1 MNDRERFSGIMHYRP
16 VDRCPIRDF
25 GFWEETLLVWKQYGL
40 PQSVRGGTSAYG
52 EPRSVRGTI
61 STDDFFGMDRVQLC
75 GGIVDLCPFFEEEVL
90 EDKGD
95 TEVVRNRDEVIVER
109 GKIMG
114 AIPRHL
120 DHLLKD
126 RQSWEEHYKPRMR
139 PDDPKR
145 ITSEGVWGRWLEKW
159 TSPERDYP
167 LSIYSGSLYGRQRD
181 WFGLQRISEIIY
193 DDPGL
198 FEEIVE
204 TWADVALAVIEKV
217 CGEFGVRP
225 ESANLWEDMCYS
237 GGPLLSPRTFEQV
250 LVPRYRRIVDALHK
264 YDIDVIYVDCDGKID
279 KLLPLWLD
287 AGVNCMFPVE
297 VGTWGADP
305 VEYRKQY
312 GKDLLIMGG
321 FDKRILARSKRDITE
336 EVERLAPTVEE
347 GGFIPFCD
355 HLVPPDVPL
364 SNYVHYV
371 NEAKRV
377 WGAGADNLRP
387 TAEPDWTSCRLKEE
401 DGYTWDL
408 KELGLSVAH
417 LSQPPA

>member
-1 MNDRERFSGIMHYRP
+1 MNDRERFSNIMRYRP

-25 GFWEETLLVWKQYGL
+25 GFWPETLLVWKQYGL
-40 PQSVRGGTSAYG
+40 PQSVRGGRAA
-52 EPRSVRGTI
+52 
-61 STDDFFGMDRVQLC
+61 DDFFGMDRAGNC
-75 GGIVDLCPFFEEEVL
+75 GGIVDLWPLFEQEVL
-90 EDKGD
+90 EDRGD
-95 TEVVRNRDEVIVER
+95 TEVVRDLDGVVLER
-109 GKIMG
+109 SKIMG

-139 PDDPKR
+139 PDHPQR
-145 ITSEGVWGRWLEKW
+145 FMSEGLWSQWIESW
-159 TSPERDYP
+159 TSPARDYP
-167 LSIYSGSLYGRQRD
+167 LSISAGSLYGTQRN

-204 TWADVALAVIEKV
+204 TCADVAIAVIEKT

-237 GGPLLSPRTFEQV
+237 AGPLISPRTFEQV
-250 LVPRYRRIVDALHK
+250 MVPHYRRIVDTLHK
-264 YDIDVIYVDCDGKID
+264 HGIDVISVDCDGKID

-287 AGVNCMFPVE
+287 AGVNCMLPVE

-305 VEYRKQY
+305 VEYRRQY
-312 GKDLLIMGG
+312 GKDLLVMGG
-321 FDKRILARSKRDITE
+321 FGKRILTRSKQDITN
-336 EVERLAPTVEE
+336 EVERLAPMVEE

-355 HLVPPDVPL
+355 HSVPPDVPL
-364 SNYVHYV
+364 SNYIHYL

-377 WGAGADNLRP
+377 WGRGADNLRP
-387 TAEPDWTSCRLKEE
+387 TIEPDWANARKKEE
-401 DGYTWDL
+401 DGYVWDL
-408 KELGLSVAH
+408 EKLGLTAEH
-417 LSQPPA
+417 LSPRW

>member
-1 MNDRERFSGIMHYRP
+1 MNDRERFTAIMHYRP

-40 PQSVRGGTSAYG
+40 PQSVPKET
-52 EPRSVRGTI
+52 P
-61 STDDFFGMDRVQLC
+61 TDDFFGMDRAYLC
-75 GGIVDLCPFFEEEVL
+75 GGIVDLWPFFEEEVL

-95 TEVVRNRDEVIVER
+95 TEIVRDRDGVVLER

-139 PDDPKR
+139 PDHPER
-145 ITSEGVWGRWLEKW
+145 INSEGGWSRWLEKW

-167 LSIYSGSLYGRQRD
+167 LSLYAGSLYGRQRD
-181 WFGLQRISEIIY
+181 CFGLQRVSEIIY
-193 DDPGL
+193 DDPIL

-204 TWADVALAVIEKV
+204 TWADVAVAVIEKV

-237 GGPLLSPRTFEQV
+237 GGPLISPRTFEQV
-250 LVPRYRRIVDALHK
+250 LVPHYRRIVDTLHR

-279 KLLPLWLD
+279 KLIPLWLD

-305 VEYRKQY
+305 VEYRQQY

-321 FDKRILARSKRDITE
+321 FDKRILARSKAGITE

-377 WGAGADNLRP
+377 WAGGADDLRP
-387 TAEPDWTSCRLKEE
+387 TTEPDWANARFNEE

-408 KELGLSVAH
+408 KKLGLAPEC
-417 LSQPPA
+417 LSQPSHE

>member
-1 MNDRERFSGIMHYRP
+1 MNDRERFSAAMHYRP

-25 GFWEETLLVWKQYGL
+25 GFWDETLLVWKQYGL
-40 PQSVRGGTSAYG
+40 PQSVGGGA
-52 EPRSVRGTI
+52 
-61 STDDFFGMDRVQLC
+61 STDDFFGMDRAQLC
-75 GGIVDLCPFFEEEVL
+75 GGIVDLWPFFEEEVL

-95 TEVVRNRDEVIVER
+95 TEIVRDRDGVVLER

-126 RQSWEEHYKPRMR
+126 RESWEEYYKPRMR
-139 PDDPKR
+139 PDDPR
-145 ITSEGVWGRWLEKW
+145 RFATDGVWGQWLEEW

-167 LSIYSGSLYGRQRD
+167 LSIYAGSLYGRQRD

-193 DDPGL
+193 DDPLL

-204 TWADVALAVIEKV
+204 TWAEVAIAVIEKV
-217 CGEFGVRP
+217 CGECGVRP

-237 GGPLLSPRTFEQV
+237 GGPLISPRTFEQV
-250 LVPRYRRIVDALHK
+250 LVPRYRRIVDALHR

-279 KLLPLWLD
+279 KLIPLWLD

-297 VGTWGADP
+297 VGTWRADP
-305 VEYRKQY
+305 VAYRKQY

-321 FDKRILARSKRDITE
+321 FDKRVLARSKRSITE

-364 SNYVHYV
+364 GNYVHYL

-377 WGAGADNLRP
+377 WGRETDGLKP
-387 TAEPDWTSCRLKEE
+387 TTEPDWANARFKEE
-401 DGYTWDL
+401 DGYTWDP
-408 KELGLSVAH
+408 KKLGLSAES
-417 LSQPPA
+417 LSGPSHE

>member
-1 MNDRERFSGIMHYRP
+1 VNDRERFRSTMHYRP

-40 PQSVRGGTSAYG
+40 PESVGKET
-52 EPRSVRGTI
+52 
-61 STDDFFGMDRVQLC
+61 STDEFFGMDRAQLC
-75 GGIVDLCPFFEEEVL
+75 GGIVDLFPIFDEEVL
-90 EDKGD
+90 EDKGE
-95 TEVVRNRDEVIVER
+95 TEIVRDRDGVVLER

-114 AIPRHL
+114 AIPKHL
-120 DHLLKD
+120 DHLLED
-126 RQSWEEHYKPRMR
+126 RQSWEEHYEPRMR
-139 PDDPKR
+139 PDHPGR
-145 ITSEGVWGRWLEKW
+145 VGSEGMWKTWLDEW

-167 LSIYSGSLYGRQRD
+167 ISIYAGSLYGRQRD
-181 WFGLQRISEIIY
+181 WFGLQRVSEIIY
-193 DDPGL
+193 DDPKL

-204 TWADVALAVIEKV
+204 TWADLAIAVVEKV

-225 ESANLWEDMCYS
+225 ESANLWEDMCYN
-237 GGPLLSPRTFEQV
+237 GGPLISPRTFEQV
-250 LVPRYRRIVDALHK
+250 LVPHYRRIVDTLHR

-287 AGVNCMFPVE
+287 TGVNCMFPVE

-305 VEYRKQY
+305 ARYRKQY

-321 FDKRILARSKRDITE
+321 FDKRVLAKSKRGITE

-364 SNYVHYV
+364 SHYIHYLK
-371 NEAKRV
+371 EAKRV
-377 WGAGADNLRP
+377 WGQGADNLLP
-387 TAEPDWTSCRLKEE
+387 TTEPDWANARFKEA
-401 DGYTWDL
+401 DGYTWDV
-408 KELGLSVAH
+408 KKLGLSPSA
-417 LSQPPA
+417 S